1 MLLLPFN
8 TSTFSNKLNAD
19 DRAAKRKA
27 LVVPFEETFDTKNED
42 TLQFIWQF
50 TQRCVETGVVADF
63 NFIISENSPPST
75 VDMDDP
81 AEKAKWFSDP
91 ACFNMGNLLI
101 DASTATLEKVKECVT
116 IS

>member
-42 TLQFIWQF
+42 TLQFI
-50 TQRCVETGVVADF
+50 
-63 NFIISENSPPST
+63 
-75 VDMDDP
+75 
-81 AEKAKWFSDP
+81 
-91 ACFNMGNLLI
+91 
-101 DASTATLEKVKECVT
+101 
-116 IS
+116 